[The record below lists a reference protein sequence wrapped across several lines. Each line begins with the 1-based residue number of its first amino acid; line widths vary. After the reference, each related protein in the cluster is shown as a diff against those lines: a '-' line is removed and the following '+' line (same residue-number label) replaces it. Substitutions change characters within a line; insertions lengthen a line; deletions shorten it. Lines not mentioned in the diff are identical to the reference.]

1 MEKGVFGLKS
11 GGRSLGSP
19 MLQLIA
25 IINGELAVK
34 GKLQKHIWMINLQF
48 ILLKTRNMLY
58 DLVHFGDSR
67 DIWIMK
73 RTDAEKLKSESI
85 CHYGV
90 DRHSVWYLSAPVSS

>member
-11 GGRSLGSP
+11 GGRSVGSP

-25 IINGELAVK
+25 IIYGEHA
-34 GKLQKHIWMINLQF
+34 NF
-48 ILLKTRNMLY
+48 CRFRY

-73 RTDAEKLKSESI
+73 RTEAEKLKSESI

-90 DRHSVWYLSAPVSS
+90 DQHSVWYRSAPVSS